1 MMTTPSP
8 ISADPQGSPGG
19 LSDDERELRRL
30 AEAATPGPWETGPQ
44 ESEDGRGKY
53 WAYAVFGPDGK
64 TLADTQNSD
73 AAEIQQEVD
82 EDGTHAWDEVG
93 RCNAAYI
100 AAANPQAVL
109 GLLDALAAAR
119 EALRRLLDLSA
130 HPPGPDFIDWV
141 ADRLIRHGD
150 DPNVDFVQAL
160 RRKADEMRAARAHLP
175 QARADEEG

>member
-1 MMTTPSP
+1 MTPSP

-100 AAANPQAVL
+100 AAANPARVL
-109 GLLDALAAAR
+109 ALLDEIERMR
-119 EALRRLLDLSA
+119 ESIRQLFDTRVMRTY
-130 HPPGPDFIDWV
+130 PDCECPVCTAV
-141 ADRLIRHGD
+141 AD
-150 DPNVDFVQAL
+150 
-160 RRKADEMRAARAHLP
+160 ARAHLP
-175 QARADEEG
+175 PARTDEKGR